1 MYLKSRTAI
10 TYLFFLFPRVFFLRK
25 LNCYHQGRFIF
36 ILNWRIVYA
45 MLGDGMNGWDACFKG
60 SFMLTQRRKRHRF
73 EMGSSRIQFNIHIE
87 QRERSKKKFAFAQ
100 CKWTLNVSASKSVSS
115 VLTPHK
121 LENDFDKEI
130 INVSAGFNE
139 AKTFMLYACII
150 LQAVFFSIV
159 YGLLPILESQYIY
172 HFDFKIL
179 HWHLF
184 RCCKRIISML

>member
-1 MYLKSRTAI
+1 
-10 TYLFFLFPRVFFLRK
+10 
-25 LNCYHQGRFIF
+25 
-36 ILNWRIVYA
+36 
-45 MLGDGMNGWDACFKG
+45 
-60 SFMLTQRRKRHRF
+60 
-73 EMGSSRIQFNIHIE
+73 MGSSRIQCNVHIE
-87 QRERSKKKFAFAQ
+87 QRERSKKKFAFVQ
-100 CKWTLNVSASKSVSS
+100 CKWTLNVSASKSVNS

-130 INVSAGFNE
+130 INVSAGFSE

-159 YGLLPILESQYIY
+159 YGLLPILGSQYIY

-184 RCCKRIISML
+184 RCCKRIISMLQKKACILMKITINRSGISSFGRQKRNKTKESRIRHAYFLKFKRRSRVSFLCLRSLHF